1 MWPKLMGSIT
11 FHNVVRFTVLLAYS
25 HTVTTSLAYII
36 TGKRVH
42 ISNDIPVYMCKNRSA
57 DYLGRE
63 ILYYMG
69 WLGLIDSSDLD
80 QMILDLDRKIFQRSD
95 YQSYS

>member
-1 MWPKLMGSIT
+1 MLMWPKLMGSIT

-36 TGKRVH
+36 TGKLVH
-42 ISNDIPVYMCKNRSA
+42 ISNDIPVYICKNRSA

-63 ILYYMG
+63 Y
-69 WLGLIDSSDLD
+69 GLFRINRLFKLRPNDL
-80 QMILDLDRKIFQRSD
+80 S
-95 YQSYS
+95 